1 MGTNGSALRG
11 ALLGAAWVLATHCS
25 EQRAAAT
32 DSAAVTDVSTG
43 ADISA
48 GTATL
53 DIAVQDTP
61 ADSGASSPDLKADA
75 TTLSWQAFPPLP
87 APRQEHAVVAWNER
101 LIVVGGYAGTGFG
114 PPSTSVLAW
123 QSGAANWTALPDLPE
138 ALHHAH
144 AAVLDGKLY
153 VAGFLTGFDFAHD
166 GRGWTLTEATAK
178 WTSMPGL
185 PAATAR
191 GGGCA
196 TAWKGQLWVL
206 GGLRSLKSVAS
217 VDRFDVA
224 TQAWVA
230 GPALPE
236 ARDHLACGVVAD
248 QLVVAGGRNGGVGN
262 HSPKTWT
269 LATPGGAW
277 QSRALMAVSRGGV
290 AAAVWQD
297 RLVVAGGE
305 GNKATKSGVFAEVE
319 AYDLAADAWIRLP
332 DMAVP
337 RHGNG
342 AAVVGGRLHVP
353 GGATVQLFGAVADH
367 DGLGP

>member
-1 MGTNGSALRG
+1 MGKNGSALSG
-11 ALLGAAWVLATHCS
+11 ALLGAACVLATHCS
-25 EQRAAAT
+25 EQRAAAS
-32 DSAAVTDVSTG
+32 DSAAPTDV
-43 ADISA
+43 SA

-53 DIAVQDTP
+53 DISAQDTP
-61 ADSGASSPDLKADA
+61 AESDASGPELQPDA
-75 TTLSWQAFPPLP
+75 TALSWQAFPPLP

-123 QSGAANWTALPDLPE
+123 QPGAVTWTALPDLPE

-144 AAVLDGKLY
+144 AAVLEGKLY
-153 VAGFLTGFDFAHD
+153 VVGFLTGFDFAHD
-166 GRGWTLTEATAK
+166 GRGWTLTEANAK

-185 PAATAR
+185 SAATAR

-196 TAWKGQLWVL
+196 TTWKGQLWVL

-224 TQAWVA
+224 IQAWVV

-277 QSRALMAVSRGGV
+277 QSRAPMAVSRGGV

-305 GNKATKSGVFAEVE
+305 GNKAIKSGVFAEVE
-319 AYDLAADAWIRLP
+319 AYDLVADAWIRLP
-332 DMAVP
+332 DMVVP

-353 GGATVQLFGAVADH
+353 GGATVQLFGAAADH
-367 DGLGP
+367 DGLGL